1 MEITDIVIELSAA
14 QWHTLLGHLDPNS
27 PAYSMVKSAIE
38 TNEAPITTPVTKVAF
53 MCNEEDATA
62 MLHVAETLYPEIV
75 PSIMAAFA
83 NSRKR

>member
-1 MEITDIVIELSAA
+1 MEANDIVIELSAA
-14 QWHTLLGHLDPNS
+14 QWHTLLGHLAPNS
-27 PAYSMVKSAIE
+27 PAYSMVKSVIQ
-38 TNEAPITTPVTKVAF
+38 TNEAPITTPLTKVAL

-75 PSIMAAFA
+75 PSIMTAFA